1 MTSPDEKLNK
11 LIEEAAQKILSSHYM
26 VAMVGAGMSVESGIP
41 PFRGSGGLW
50 TRVGEPDN
58 RGYQRFL
65 EDPEAHWRNILNP
78 PEEEGPRAEFR
89 VAIESA
95 RPNPGHYALVDL
107 EEMDILKYIITQN
120 VDGLHLDAG
129 NQRVAEI
136 HGNRNKVRC
145 IGCNLRW
152 LRQEFTI
159 DSNNLPPKCPECGDL
174 IKGDGVAF
182 GEPIPRDMLNICYR
196 ESVQCDCMVIIGTS
210 AVVYPAAA
218 FPQEAAMR
226 GATLIEI
233 NTDDTPLT
241 RMCELVLRGPSG
253 EILPALVDRIKA
265 ISADLKAREIS

>member
-1 MTSPDEKLNK
+1 MTSPEEKLNTA
-11 LIEEAAQKILSSHYM
+11 IEEAARKILSSRYT

-65 EDPEAHWRNILNP
+65 EDPVAHWQNILNP
-78 PEEEGPRAEFR
+78 EETEGPRAEFR
-89 VAIESA
+89 EAIENA
-95 RPNPGHYALVDL
+95 RPNPGHYALAEL

-129 NQRVAEI
+129 NRKVAEI
-136 HGNRNKVRC
+136 HGNRNKLRC

-152 LRQEFTI
+152 MREEFEI
-159 DSNNLPPKCPECGDL
+159 KVLPPKCPECGDL

-182 GEPIPRDMLNICYR
+182 GEPIPRDVLSICYR
-196 ESVQCDCMVIIGTS
+196 ESLECDCMVIIGTS

-218 FPQEAAMR
+218 FPQEAGMR

-241 RMCELVLRGPSG
+241 RMCELTLQGPSG

-265 ISADLKAREIS
+265 LSR

>member
-1 MTSPDEKLNK
+1 MTSPGEKLEK
-11 LIEEAAQKILSSHYM
+11 GIEDAARIILERNYL

-50 TRVGEPDN
+50 TKVGEPDN

-65 EDPEAHWRNILNP
+65 EDPVAHWRNILNP
-78 PEEEGPRAEFR
+78 EDMDGPRAEFR
-89 VAIESA
+89 DAIENA
-95 RPNPGHYALVDL
+95 RPNPGHYSLVEL
-107 EEMDILKYIITQN
+107 EERDILKYIITQN

-129 NQRVAEI
+129 NRKVAEI
-136 HGNRNKVRC
+136 HGNRNKLRC
-145 IGCNLRW
+145 IGCNARW
-152 LRQEFTI
+152 MRSEWDI
-159 DSNNLPPKCPECGDL
+159 NVDNLPPRCPDPECGDL
-174 IKGDGVAF
+174 VKGDGVAF
-182 GEPIPRDMLNICYR
+182 GEPIPRDVLNICYR
-196 ESVQCDCMVIIGTS
+196 ESVACDSMIIIGTS

-253 EILPALVDRIKA
+253 QILPALAERIRA
-265 ISADLKAREIS
+265 ISEDIGR

>member
-1 MTSPDEKLNK
+1 MTSPEEKLDIA
-11 LIEEAAQKILSSHYM
+11 IEEAARKILSSRYT

-41 PFRGSGGLW
+41 PFRGAGGLW
-50 TRVGEPDN
+50 TRVGQPDN

-65 EDPEAHWRNILNP
+65 EDPVAHWQNILNP
-78 PEEEGPRAEFR
+78 EETDGPRSEFR
-89 VAIESA
+89 EAIENA

-107 EEMDILKYIITQN
+107 EDMGILKYIITQN

-129 NQRVAEI
+129 NHKVAEI
-136 HGNRNKVRC
+136 HGNRNKLRC

-152 LRQEFTI
+152 MREEFEI
-159 DSNNLPPKCPECGDL
+159 KALPPRCPECGDL

-182 GEPIPRDMLNICYR
+182 GEPIPRDVLSVCSR
-196 ESVQCDCMVIIGTS
+196 ESMECDCMVIIGTS

-218 FPQEAAMR
+218 FPQEAKMR

-241 RMCELVLRGPSG
+241 HMCELVLQGASG
-253 EILPALVDRIKA
+253 AILPDLVNKIK
-265 ISADLKAREIS
+265 SLSEELRARETS

>member
-1 MTSPDEKLNK
+1 MTSLDDNLNRS
-11 LIEEAAQKILSSHYM
+11 IEDAARTILKSSYT

-50 TRVGEPDN
+50 TKVGEPDN

-65 EDPEAHWRNILNP
+65 EDPVAHWKNILNP
-78 PEEEGPRAEFR
+78 PDEDGPRAEFR
-89 VAIESA
+89 EAIENA
-95 RPNPGHYALVDL
+95 KPNPGHYALVHL
-107 EEMDILKYIITQN
+107 EQMDILKYIITQN

-129 NQRVAEI
+129 NKNVAEI
-136 HGNRNKVRC
+136 HGNRNKLRC
-145 IGCNLRW
+145 IGCNARW
-152 LRQEFTI
+152 MRADFEI
-159 DSNNLPPKCPECGDL
+159 DPNNLPPKCPECDSL
-174 IKGDGVAF
+174 VKGDGVAF

-196 ESVQCDCMVIIGTS
+196 ESIQCDCMVIIGTS

-241 RMCELVLRGPSG
+241 RMCGLVLRGPSG
-253 EILPALVDRIKA
+253 QILPALEERIRA
-265 ISADLKAREIS
+265 ISEDIGR